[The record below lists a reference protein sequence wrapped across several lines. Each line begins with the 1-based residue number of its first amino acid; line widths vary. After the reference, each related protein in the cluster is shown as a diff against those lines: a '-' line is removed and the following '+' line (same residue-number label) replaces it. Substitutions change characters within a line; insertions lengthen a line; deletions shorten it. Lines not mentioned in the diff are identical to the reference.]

1 MYNASLG
8 SKPIVSKVQDE
19 YNINMKKLIIGMTGS
34 SGAIIGARLLE
45 VLADTSIETHLI
57 VSKWAQQTLE
67 HETSYTLDALREL
80 AGETYSVGDMGAKIS
95 SGSFHTDGMV
105 IVPCSMRS
113 VASIAHGLGDHLVHR
128 AADVILKERRKLV
141 VVPRELPLSTLHL
154 ENLLKLSK
162 MDVTILPPMP
172 AFYNHPKSLDD
183 MVDHIVMRIL
193 DQFDVARELVSR
205 WDGKM
210 HNNSKRIHPIK

>member
-1 MYNASLG
+1 
-8 SKPIVSKVQDE
+8 
-19 YNINMKKLIIGMTGS
+19 MTGS
-34 SGAIIGARLLE
+34 SGAIFGARLLE
-45 VLADTSIETHLI
+45 VLADTNIQTHLI
-57 VSKWAQQTLE
+57 VSKWAQRTLE
-67 HETSYTLDALREL
+67 HETSYTLDSLREL
-80 AGETYSVGDMGAKIS
+80 ASETYSVGDMGAKVS

-162 MDVTILPPMP
+162 MEVTILPPMP
-172 AFYNHPKSLDD
+172 AFYNHPKSLND

-210 HNNSKRIHPIK
+210 QNNSKHIHPIK